1 MLYSASMAFTDIR
14 NIPWIQ
20 KWQPHWEP
28 YASIMRLDRPIG
40 WWLLLLPSWWS
51 LFLAKPAD
59 YDSLQFIVLLCLFL
73 VGAVIMRAAGCI
85 INDLWDRDLDK
96 QVERTQARPLASG
109 EMSFKQALA
118 LLAVL
123 MSLGFAILLSL
134 TPMAIIL
141 GFLAIPLI
149 VIYPLM
155 KRYTFWPQLVL
166 GFTFNFG
173 ALMGWASIHD
183 SLSFVPICLYGACIF
198 WTLGYD
204 TIYAHQDKE
213 DDMRVGVKSTALK
226 FGDSSKLIVSFFFLI
241 SWILLLLCVY
251 VRAHHSMVISVMA
264 LPAAYM
270 AWQLIRWDIHDQD
283 SCLKS
288 FQRSRNYGLLVFGI
302 LVLDSMLMD
311 GGDV

>member
-1 MLYSASMAFTDIR
+1 MAFTDIR
-14 NIPWIQ
+14 NISWIQ
-20 KWQPHWEP
+20 KWQPQWEP
-28 YASIMRLDRPIG
+28 YASLMRLDRPIG

-51 LFLAKPAD
+51 LFLARPEG
-59 YDSLQFIVLLCLFL
+59 YSMFSFIVLLALFL

-85 INDLWDRDLDK
+85 INDLWDRDLDQK
-96 QVERTQARPLASG
+96 VERTQMRPLASG
-109 EMSFKQALA
+109 IISSRHALVLLTGLMA
-118 LLAVL
+118 L
-123 MSLGFAILLSL
+123 SLTILLNL
-134 TPMAIIL
+134 TPMAILL
-141 GFLAIPLI
+141 GFLAVPLI

-166 GFTFNFG
+166 GLTFNFG

-183 SLSFVPICLYGACIF
+183 SLSFVPICLYGACVF

-251 VRAHHSMVISVMA
+251 LRAHHNMAISMMA

-270 AWQLIRWDIHDQD
+270 IWQLIHWNMHDQE
-283 SCLKS
+283 SCLKT
-288 FQRSRNYGLLVFGI
+288 FQRSRNYGLLVVGI
-302 LVLDSMLMD
+302 LLLDILFTGD
-311 GGDV
+311 GGA